1 MLALRLFGEA
11 ALTES
16 SVELKVMLPLA
27 VVTRFVSSAKVTA
40 PL

>member
-1 MLALRLFGEA
+1 MALRFLGDA

-16 SVELKVMLPLA
+16 SVELKVMLPFE
-27 VVTRFVSSAKVTA
+27 VVTKLVSSAKVTA